1 MKFAAV
7 VALLAAAAAAVPT
20 GLERRQFGGMTE
32 NELKSGSCKKITL
45 VYARGSTEMGTWYAF
60 LYHQHVKYAILPRA
74 DTHQGSSLG
83 PPTCSGLKRKFPGQV
98 ACQGVGGAY
107 NAGLGTN
114 ALSGDGTS
122 AAAYGEAEK
131 MFNLA
136 ASKCP
141 DTIIVGGGYSQGA
154 AVMVASVRR
163 LPEATKAKMAGVVL
177 YGNTRNRQEHGK
189 IPNFPEDKALT
200 ICNASDGVCGG
211 ALLVTPGHLTYQTK
225 VPKAVSWLA
234 ERIQAQESS
243 GGGSS
248 SSSAASSTDSS
259 ASDDSSSSGSSGGSG
274 LFGGLR
280 RLRGGSAA
288 SANTSADTFASAD
301 TSTSTAADSSADA
314 GGDTGASS
322 GGGSRFSSFL
332 SKMRGMRGGK

>member
-1 MKFAAV
+1 M
-7 VALLAAAAAAVPT
+7 
-20 GLERRQFGGMTE
+20 
-32 NELKSGSCKKITL
+32 
-45 VYARGSTEMGTWYAF
+45 
-60 LYHQHVKYAILPRA
+60 
-74 DTHQGSSLG
+74 
-83 PPTCSGLKRKFPGQV
+83 
-98 ACQGVGGAY
+98 
-107 NAGLGTN
+107 
-114 ALSGDGTS
+114 
-122 AAAYGEAEK
+122 K

-248 SSSAASSTDSS
+248 SSAASSTDSS
-259 ASDDSSSSGSSGGSG
+259 ASDDSSSSSGGSG

-288 SANTSADTFASAD
+288 SADTSAD
-301 TSTSTAADSSADA
+301 TSTASDSSSDA
-314 GGDTGASS
+314 GASTGST

>member
-1 MKFAAV
+1 MKLTAIT
-7 VALLAAAAAAVPT
+7 ALLVAAAAAAPT
-20 GLERRQFGGMTE
+20 GIERRQFGMTE
-32 NELKSGSCKKITL
+32 NDLKSGSCKKITL
-45 VYARGSTEMGTWYAF
+45 VYARGSTEMGNM
-60 LYHQHVKYAILPRA
+60 
-74 DTHQGSSLG
+74 GSSLG
-83 PPTCSGLKRKFPGQV
+83 PPTCSGLKKKFPGQV
-98 ACQGVGGAY
+98 ACQGVGSPY

-114 ALSGDGTS
+114 ALPGDGTS

-189 IPNFPEDKALT
+189 IPNFPDDKALT

-225 VPKAVSWLA
+225 VPKAVDWLA
-234 ERIQAQESS
+234 ERIRAQESS
-243 GGGSS
+243 GGSS
-248 SSSAASSTDSS
+248 SSSSASSTDSS
-259 ASDDSSSSGSSGGSG
+259 ASDDSSSSGSSTGSGG

-280 RLRGGSAA
+280 RLRGASSAA
-288 SANTSADTFASAD
+288 ADTSAD
-301 TSTSTAADSSADA
+301 TSTASDSSSDS
-314 GGDTGASS
+314 GASTGS
-322 GGGSRFSSFL
+322 TGGSRFSSFL
-332 SKMRGMRGGK
+332 SRMRGMRGGK

>member
-7 VALLAAAAAAVPT
+7 VALLAATAAAVPT
-20 GLERRQFGGMTE
+20 GLERRQLGGMTE

-45 VYARGSTEMGTWYAF
+45 VYARGSTEMGNM
-60 LYHQHVKYAILPRA
+60 
-74 DTHQGSSLG
+74 GSTLG
-83 PPTCSGLKRKFPGQV
+83 PPTCSGLKRKYPGQV
-98 ACQGVGGAY
+98 ACQGVGGPY

-114 ALSGDGTS
+114 ALPGDGTS

-141 DTIIVGGGYSQGA
+141 DTIIVGAGYSQGA

-243 GGGSS
+243 GSGSS
-248 SSSAASSTDSS
+248 SSSADTSTAS
-259 ASDDSSSSGSSGGSG
+259 DSSS
-274 LFGGLR
+274 
-280 RLRGGSAA
+280 
-288 SANTSADTFASAD
+288 
-301 TSTSTAADSSADA
+301 DA
-314 GGDTGASS
+314 GASTGST

-332 SKMRGMRGGK
+332 SKMRGGK

>member
-1 MKFAAV
+1 
-7 VALLAAAAAAVPT
+7 
-20 GLERRQFGGMTE
+20 
-32 NELKSGSCKKITL
+32 
-45 VYARGSTEMGTWYAF
+45 
-60 LYHQHVKYAILPRA
+60 
-74 DTHQGSSLG
+74 
-83 PPTCSGLKRKFPGQV
+83 
-98 ACQGVGGAY
+98 
-107 NAGLGTN
+107 
-114 ALSGDGTS
+114 
-122 AAAYGEAEK
+122 

-200 ICNASDGVCGG
+200 ICHASDGVCGG
-211 ALLVTPGHLTYQTK
+211 ALLVTPGHLTYQPQ

-243 GGGSS
+243 GGGPSS
-248 SSSAASSTDSS
+248 SSASSTDSS

-288 SANTSADTFASAD
+288 SAD
-301 TSTSTAADSSADA
+301 TSTASDSSSDA
-314 GGDTGASS
+314 GASTGST

>member
-1 MKFAAV
+1 MKFTAV
-7 VALLAAAAAAVPT
+7 VALLAAVAAAVPT
-20 GLERRQFGGMTE
+20 GLERRQLGMTE

-45 VYARGSTEMGTWYAF
+45 VYARGSTEMGNM
-60 LYHQHVKYAILPRA
+60 
-74 DTHQGSSLG
+74 GSSLG

-98 ACQGVGGAY
+98 ACQGVGRPY
-107 NAGLGTN
+107 TAGLGTN
-114 ALSGDGTS
+114 ALPGDGTS
-122 AAAYGEAEK
+122 AAAYGEAMK

-200 ICNASDGVCGG
+200 ICHASDGVCGG
-211 ALLVTPGHLTYQTK
+211 ALLVTPGHLTYQPQ
-225 VPKAVSWLA
+225 VPKAVDWLA
-234 ERIQAQESS
+234 ERIRAQESS

-248 SSSAASSTDSS
+248 SSSASSTDSS

-280 RLRGGSAA
+280 RLRGGS
-288 SANTSADTFASAD
+288 TASAD
-301 TSTSTAADSSADA
+301 TSADSSADTSTA
-314 GGDTGASS
+314 SDSSSDSGASTGS
-322 GGGSRFSSFL
+322 TGGGSRFSSWL

>member
-1 MKFAAV
+1 
-7 VALLAAAAAAVPT
+7 
-20 GLERRQFGGMTE
+20 
-32 NELKSGSCKKITL
+32 
-45 VYARGSTEMGTWYAF
+45 
-60 LYHQHVKYAILPRA
+60 
-74 DTHQGSSLG
+74 
-83 PPTCSGLKRKFPGQV
+83 
-98 ACQGVGGAY
+98 
-107 NAGLGTN
+107 
-114 ALSGDGTS
+114 
-122 AAAYGEAEK
+122 

-225 VPKAVSWLA
+225 VPQAVSWLA

-243 GGGSS
+243 GSGSS

-288 SANTSADTFASAD
+288 SADTSADTSASAD
-301 TSTSTAADSSADA
+301 TSTASDSSSDA
-314 GGDTGASS
+314 GASTGST

>member
-1 MKFAAV
+1 
-7 VALLAAAAAAVPT
+7 
-20 GLERRQFGGMTE
+20 
-32 NELKSGSCKKITL
+32 
-45 VYARGSTEMGTWYAF
+45 
-60 LYHQHVKYAILPRA
+60 
-74 DTHQGSSLG
+74 
-83 PPTCSGLKRKFPGQV
+83 
-98 ACQGVGGAY
+98 
-107 NAGLGTN
+107 
-114 ALSGDGTS
+114 
-122 AAAYGEAEK
+122 

-248 SSSAASSTDSS
+248 SSAASSTDSS
-259 ASDDSSSSGSSGGSG
+259 ASDDSSSSSGGSG

-288 SANTSADTFASAD
+288 SADTSADTSASAD
-301 TSTSTAADSSADA
+301 TSTASDSSSDA
-314 GGDTGASS
+314 GASTGST